1 MKHKYF
7 CIEGLSMGKTYSSV
21 NFFIN
26 GPSGDIEAVTE
37 KSDNISV
44 QGVIII
50 CHPHPLFGGTMQNKV
65 VHTISRACLNKNLM
79 VLRFNFRGVGYSE
92 GTFDDGIGEVDD
104 ALCVIKY
111 VQHHY
116 PDLPVWLGGFSFGGG
131 VAIQAAVINKPIAL
145 ISIAPSLSNLNM
157 LAINEPGCPW
167 LIVHG
172 AQDELIQIKT
182 VKKWLKPLKISPTVV
197 VLDEA
202 THFFHG
208 CLIKLRMEIESF
220 IESKVKHPI

>member
-1 MKHKYF
+1 M
-7 CIEGLSMGKTYSSV
+7 SKTYSSV
-21 NFFIN
+21 NLIID
-26 GPSGDIEAVTE
+26 GPSGNIEAIRE
-37 KSDNISV
+37 ESNGINIK
-44 QGVIII
+44 GVIIV

-65 VHTISRACLNKNLM
+65 VHTISRACLNKSLM
-79 VLRFNFRGVGYSE
+79 VLRFNYRGVGLSE
-92 GTFDDGIGEVDD
+92 GSFDNGRGELEDT
-104 ALCVIKY
+104 LCIIKY
-111 VQHHY
+111 AQLHF
-116 PDLPVWLGGFSFGGG
+116 PELPIWLGGFSFGGG

-145 ISIAPSLSNLNM
+145 ISIAPSLSNLNV

-182 VKKWLKPLKISPTVV
+182 VKQWLKPLKISPTVV
-197 VLDEA
+197 VLDKA